1 MAVFLKVLRVVP
13 FKELL
18 FCVDAIIPLCCCFC
32 HLVSE
37 VTPLCVS
44 LLTEVTHDFF
54 DCVLFWSVAKL
65 LFYIFLLNLE
75 VLMLIKLCVNLR
87 MLHGTYLR
95 CISLGGAAWMG
106 VSLVLVTITVE
117 VSRSRRLWGTRVL
130 CHHNLTLCLFYC
142 AKWLRSFWKE
152 I

>member
-1 MAVFLKVLRVVP
+1 MAVFLKVLRVVS

-37 VTPLCVS
+37 VTPLCFS
-44 LLTEVTHDFF
+44 PHWSHSWFF
-54 DCVLFWSVAKL
+54 WLHSFLISYQL

-142 AKWLRSFWKE
+142 EKWLRSFWKE